1 MESNV
6 PATIQEPAVPAVTD
20 QGLAPPPA
28 VPAVTDEGPAP
39 PPTARPGP
47 RQNVTTGLFP
57 LALGVLVLVFLAL
70 AFWTLMTATGS
81 GL

>member
-1 MESNV
+1 MDPNL
-6 PATIQEPAVPAVTD
+6 PATTDQSAVPAI
-20 QGLAPPPA
+20 AEPA
-28 VPAVTDEGPAP
+28 AEPAP
-39 PPTARPGP
+39 APRP

-70 AFWTLMTATGS
+70 AFWTVMATTGG

>member
-1 MESNV
+1 MDANL
-6 PATIQEPAVPAVTD
+6 PAPTEELAVPAV
-20 QGLAPPPA
+20 AEPA
-28 VPAVTDEGPAP
+28 AEPT
-39 PPTARPGP
+39 PTAAR

-70 AFWTLMTATGS
+70 AFWTVMATTGG

>member
-6 PATIQEPAVPAVTD
+6 PARIQEPAVPAVTD
-20 QGLAPPPA
+20 QGAAPPPA
-28 VPAVTDEGPAP
+28 AP
-39 PPTARPGP
+39 PRP

-57 LALGVLVLVFLAL
+57 LALGLLVLVFLAL
-70 AFWTLMTATGS
+70 AFWTLMTATAS